1 MLLFVV
7 GAAVAAVA
15 VLIASD
21 AVAHCG
27 GENVSLFVQ

>member
-27 GENVSLFVQ
+27 GDAGHC